1 MAIYRF
7 RVAFED
13 QEDVYRDIE
22 IRSSQTFEEF
32 HTVILSSIG
41 FDKKHA
47 ASFFV
52 CDSQW
57 RKGTEVTLLEEDLED
72 GVRWMKKTKIAACVE
87 DPYQYFMYIYD
98 KNVSWS
104 FTVQLIKII
113 KEEGN
118 GDYPLC
124 IKSFGTAPK
133 QYKPVTGAK
142 EDVIPLEPGVVNL
155 ISELEDEE
163 AYRHAGEK
171 PEEILDEEDAAGLSN
186 EGDNEEENE
195 SEFDS
200 EESDEENEEG
210 SGFSGYQDDEH

>member
-32 HTVILSSIG
+32 HHAILSSVG

-72 GVRWMKKTKIAACVE
+72 GVRWMKKTKIASCVE
-87 DPYQYFMYIYD
+87 DPYQHFMYVYD

-113 KEEGN
+113 KEEGSAEF
-118 GDYPLC
+118 PVC
-124 IKSFGTAPK
+124 IKSSGTAPK
-133 QYKPVTGAK
+133 QYKPITGPKDDVTL
-142 EDVIPLEPGVVNL
+142 LEPGIANL
-155 ISELEDEE
+155 VSEMEDEE
-163 AYRHAGEK
+163 AYRNAGEQ
-171 PEEILDEEDAAGLSN
+171 PEEVIDEEDTAGLTN
-186 EGDNEEENE
+186 QEEEEVENENEFGSDE
-195 SEFDS
+195 SE
-200 EESDEENEEG
+200 EENEEG
-210 SGFSGYQDDEH
+210 SGFSGYQDEEH